1 MDANEL
7 ALGFYLAHAFPLF
20 DPEGAG
26 RGGYA
31 INPLL
36 NDAARSDVATAE
48 VGVGG
53 VVDANAG

>member
-1 MDANEL
+1 M
-7 ALGFYLAHAFPLF
+7 
-20 DPEGAG
+20 
-26 RGGYA
+26 R

-36 NDAARSDVATAE
+36 NDAACTDIATAE

>member
-1 MDANEL
+1 MGANEL

-20 DPEGAG
+20 DPKVQK
-26 RGGYA
+26 RGYA

-36 NDAARSDVATAE
+36 NDAACSDIATAE

-53 VVDANAG
+53 VVDANSG

>member
-1 MDANEL
+1 MGANEL
-7 ALGFYLAHAFPLF
+7 ALGFYLAQESPSIR
-20 DPEGAG
+20 PESAG
-26 RGGYA
+26 RGIYA

-36 NDAARSDVATAE
+36 NDVACSDVATAE